1 MFGELVFRLSRRL
14 SGRLV
19 EHPCTASGPMVYL
32 HIPKS
37 AGVSFNNSL
46 SEALGSA
53 AVIAG
58 FDHSLFGAFDA
69 FDTLGPEVSATVY
82 GPDVPL
88 PAGADFIGGHFALST
103 LRRNYPVG
111 NYCSVVREP
120 VCRLISHWLYWR
132 QFSDDALAPWGPDW
146 ARLVNLARRPLLE
159 FLQAPEIAC
168 QTDNLVTRMLLWPD
182 QRIPAGGFIP
192 TGADSWLLID
202 ALKALRR
209 LHFVDHLENPQFAA
223 NVGRWIGRPFV
234 MQRANETRRA
244 HDGFPV
250 DLDHELTP
258 EALALLEHR
267 SRLDLVL
274 WREVVASRQPSESPD
289 ALRRRAIASVL
300 ERHRAVQA

>member
-1 MFGELVFRLSRRL
+1 MASR
-14 SGRLV
+14 SY
-19 EHPCTASGPMVYL
+19 PPTASFTHLVVKLVLAAPASFL
-32 HIPKS
+32 AS
-37 AGVSFNNSL
+37 A
-46 SEALGSA
+46 EA
-53 AVIAG
+53 VQ
-58 FDHSLFGAFDA
+58 
-69 FDTLGPEVSATVY
+69 VSARTPV
-82 GPDVPL
+82 
-88 PAGADFIGGHFALST
+88 AARATSATGADFIGGHFALST